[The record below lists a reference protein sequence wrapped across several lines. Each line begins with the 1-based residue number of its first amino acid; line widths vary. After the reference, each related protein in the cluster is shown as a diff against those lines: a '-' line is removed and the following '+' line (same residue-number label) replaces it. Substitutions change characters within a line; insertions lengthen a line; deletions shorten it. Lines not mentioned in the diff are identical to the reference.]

1 MKDEAPSK
9 AEGVEMWMRVGS
21 VVDVV
26 DGMDSGR
33 VCGVFGFSKRKRFK
47 ASSMPV
53 RRSLICSICFS
64 LKKRDQLVTTTTGR
78 VQDESILIC

>member
-1 MKDEAPSK
+1 VNDDAPSK
-9 AEGVEMWMRVGS
+9 AEGVDMWIWADS

-26 DGMDSGR
+26 EGIDSGR
-33 VCGVFGFSKRKRFK
+33 VCGVLGLSKRKRFR

-64 LKKRDQLVTTTTGR
+64 LGMDG
-78 VQDESILIC
+78 